1 LTSSIGWGYT
11 RHHTLGGSAASA
23 SSDPLNR
30 RLTRTKDSHGTSF
43 DRLIRQA
50 REELKGVARSPDDR
64 PCDPPT
70 LHSPRVGHGPDHRRL
85 TAELEAAGAEA
96 ERLREQEAAVENWA
110 ELSDVEQATFE
121 RLSELRRVIA
131 GEAEGRS
138 TRSGRLLGESLSSLF
153 YIVRI
158 RARRRNGCMLN
169 WRWSAIAA
177 S

>member
-1 LTSSIGWGYT
+1 V
-11 RHHTLGGSAASA
+11 RP
-23 SSDPLNR
+23 SDPAQ
-30 RLTRTKDSHGTSF
+30 S
-43 DRLIRQA
+43 
-50 REELKGVARSPDDR
+50 
-64 PCDPPT
+64 
-70 LHSPRVGHGPDHRRL
+70 RVGHGPDHRRL